1 MDARFALLL
10 GCFLLSGFAALLYQ
24 TVWTRELAF
33 VFGTS
38 ELAVAAVLAAYM
50 GGLALGSAAAARIA
64 ARVRHP
70 VRAYGWIELGI
81 AVSALLVPAAIA
93 AVEALYVA
101 LLGGASELPD
111 GAVGAGALLQLV
123 GAGAVLL
130 IPTALMGA
138 TLPLLAGWAV
148 RV

>member
-50 GGLALGSAAAARIA
+50 GGLALGSAVA
-64 ARVRHP
+64 ARVAPRLRRP
-70 VRAYGWIELGI
+70 VRAYGWIELAIG
-81 AVSALLVPAAIA
+81 VSALLVPAAIA
-93 AVEALYVA
+93 GVEAIYVA
-101 LLGGASELPD
+101 LLGGARELPE
-111 GAVGAGALLQLV
+111 GGVGAGALLE
-123 GAGAVLL
+123 
-130 IPTALMGA
+130 
-138 TLPLLAGWAV
+138 LA
-148 RV
+148 